1 MMYMEL
7 FGFDLPSIY
16 LTVLIGSGICVIL
29 TLLLSDLFGGDV
41 GIFNP
46 TLILAFFTI
55 LSASGYLMEKYS
67 TINSIIILSIS
78 AIIAL
83 IISSCLH
90 LFVFIPLAN
99 AEESLVYSDESLK
112 GRIGKVITTIPKDG
126 YGEILIESI
135 SGNISKTAA
144 SFYNEEIG
152 FGEETVV
159 VEIKENVAYVVRKD
173 GI

>member
-1 MMYMEL
+1 MICIEL
-7 FGFDLPSIY
+7 FCFDLPSIS

-41 GIFNP
+41 GVFNP

-67 TINSIIILSIS
+67 SINSFIILSIS

-90 LFVFIPLAN
+90 FFVFIPFSN
-99 AEESLVYSDESLK
+99 AGDSLFFSDESL
-112 GRIGKVITTIPKDG
+112 
-126 YGEILIESI
+126 
-135 SGNISKTAA
+135 
-144 SFYNEEIG
+144 
-152 FGEETVV
+152 
-159 VEIKENVAYVVRKD
+159 
-173 GI
+173 